1 MEVIRMKKIIITA
14 LLILTV
20 LLIPFQEITAGSLKE
35 DCVSFNPDKI
45 QIKYI
50 KGRWKIVEGSHW
62 IMDFGFKS
70 KEAAQALRIIKKY
83 GYNQICYVGR
93 PKPSMT
99 YVRKKPRKT
108 TKVFIVR
115 HAEKAGQSGDPP
127 LTAVGEKRAETLAR
141 MLSQSNVSVVFS
153 TNAKRTR
160 ETVNNYANP
169 RRIGI
174 QLYGSINQLVN
185 LITSRYAGK
194 NILVAGHSDTVPA
207 TIRALGVSS
216 APEIGNEFNNLFIVT
231 LAPDGSASLTRL
243 KYEIHHDLY

>member
-1 MEVIRMKKIIITA
+1 MGVIRMKRIIIT
-14 LLILTV
+14 V
-20 LLIPFQEITAGSLKE
+20 LLVLTISMIPFHEITAGSLKE
-35 DCVSFNPDKI
+35 DCVSFNPNKI
-45 QIKYI
+45 QVKHIQ
-50 KGRWKIVEGSHW
+50 GRWKIVEGSHW
-62 IMDFGFKS
+62 IMDVGLKS
-70 KEAAQALRIIKKY
+70 NEAAQALQIIKKY

-99 YVRKKPRKT
+99 YFRKKPRGT

-115 HAEKAGQSGDPP
+115 HAEKAGSSGDPP

-141 MLSQSNVSVVFS
+141 MLSTSNVSVVFS
-153 TNAKRTR
+153 TNTTRTR
-160 ETVNNYANP
+160 ETVNNYADP
-169 RRIGI
+169 RRIRI

-185 LITSRYAGK
+185 LVTSTYVGK

-207 TIRALGVSS
+207 TIRALGVVS

-231 LAPDGSASLTRL
+231 LASDGSASLTRL